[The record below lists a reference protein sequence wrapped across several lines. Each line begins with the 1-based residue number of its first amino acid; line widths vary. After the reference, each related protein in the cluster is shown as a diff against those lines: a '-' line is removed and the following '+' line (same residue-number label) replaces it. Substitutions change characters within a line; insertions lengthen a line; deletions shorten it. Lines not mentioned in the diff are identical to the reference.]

1 MRRNSG
7 DTQIDDGMEEDSD
20 LSRCTSNSSH
30 HTHPSQQIMGL
41 PYGHGFGMEVGMHL
55 QRLTAAGDKRGQHQ
69 RGQAGRDC
77 FGKGWKEGDKW
88 VEDVDVEAMDLDM
101 E

>member
-1 MRRNSG
+1 
-7 DTQIDDGMEEDSD
+7 
-20 LSRCTSNSSH
+20 
-30 HTHPSQQIMGL
+30 
-41 PYGHGFGMEVGMHL
+41 MHL